1 MPAEPTT
8 TTLPGTCPPPY
19 PTRFGWGMR
28 LFLALLLFDIIF
40 RSFSI
45 MIPWGAWAEELD
57 ITIRPRRLPTRAE
70 FAEMHAAEDS
80 GELDPTVDDL
90 SKVADSM
97 WEFWRPWP
105 EPSARLKIRT
115 WGDGGKWTLVWVT
128 SRLELVENVLGF
140 NEEWPMFS
148 PNVGR
153 RRHITRA
160 RMTYDDGTE
169 RIVRSRGDPE
179 DLTHY
184 SHWFEEKI
192 LDHEL
197 KIREG
202 RNRALDSWGF
212 CHLLRH
218 RHATND
224 AGAALAKIH
233 LFVVRYDLPPPTADA
248 REWLADQ
255 NGPPSNQV
263 YADFYVFDAKT
274 NKGECLLDSYP

>member
-8 TTLPGTCPPPY
+8 NTPPGAEACPY

-28 LFLALLLFDIIF
+28 LFLTLLLFDIIF

-45 MIPWGAWAEELD
+45 MIPWGAWADELD

-70 FAEMHAAEDS
+70 FAEMRAKA
-80 GELDPTVDDL
+80 DPDEIDPAVDEL

-105 EPSARLKIRT
+105 EPSARQKIRT
-115 WGDGGKWTLVWVT
+115 WADGGKWTLVWVT

-153 RRHITRA
+153 ERYVVRA
-160 RMTYDDGTE
+160 RLAYADGTE
-169 RIVRSRGDPE
+169 RTVRSRGDPE
-179 DLTHY
+179 DLCHY

-202 RNRALDSWGF
+202 RSGSADSWGF
-212 CHLLRH
+212 CNMLRH
-218 RHATND
+218 RYATND

-233 LFVVRYDLPPPTADA
+233 LFVVLYELPPPTADA
-248 REWLADQ
+248 REWLAAQ
-255 NGPPSNQV
+255 TGPPANQV
-263 YADFYVFDAKT
+263 YPDFYTFDAKT
-274 NKGECLLDSYP
+274 NMGECLLDSYP